1 MIVEKSHSNFNQALW
16 LSISYACSML
26 VGILSAAIL
35 SRCFD
40 KAEYGTYRQI
50 LYVYQILFTVFQA
63 GLPSV
68 FTYFLP
74 RYTKEEN
81 KYIVKKVN
89 QLLFLLGVVC
99 SLLLF
104 FTSNII
110 ASILNNP
117 GLSIGLKIFSFFPL
131 FTLPTLGVEGIY
143 TVNKNTKFVAI
154 YTICTR
160 LFMLACIVLPV
171 IFMKNDYRYALIG
184 WGIASFIA
192 FIIAII
198 AKNRVYNNVE
208 IHKVPQIMHNVF
220 QYSLPIMGSAI
231 VFMFFNSANQFF
243 ISRYFGIEIFAEYS
257 NGYMTLP
264 FAIIF
269 IAPIRLL
276 ITPIFAKAAKERDY
290 SNALKVLYD
299 STKQIFVLMI
309 PVIVFAFCF
318 AKEIMTFLYGSA
330 YEFSYIFFRMI
341 LIFNF
346 VEMFVFSSVLSAI
359 GKTAPEFY
367 FVIVCTVILWF
378 LDFLLIKID
387 FADAYMITGIFI
399 FLNILVRY
407 VLPGI
412 YLVVKGRIVVINRDV
427 CVCMIKILTH
437 ALIVAL
443 LIVFISNIFLV
454 NSSAFIRLISFMSVF
469 YIVLIFTSSFIGVNY
484 LQAILR
490 LMKIK

>member
-117 GLSIGLKIFSFFPL
+117 ELSIGLKIFSFFPL

-198 AKNRVYNNVE
+198 AKNRV
-208 IHKVPQIMHNVF
+208 IIMLKF
-220 QYSLPIMGSAI
+220 IKFPKLCIMC
-231 VFMFFNSANQFF
+231 FNTVYQ
-243 ISRYFGIEIFAEYS
+243 
-257 NGYMTLP
+257 LW
-264 FAIIF
+264 
-269 IAPIRLL
+269 
-276 ITPIFAKAAKERDY
+276 
-290 SNALKVLYD
+290 VL
-299 STKQIFVLMI
+299 QLFL
-309 PVIVFAFCF
+309 CF
-318 AKEIMTFLYGSA
+318 L
-330 YEFSYIFFRMI
+330 
-341 LIFNF
+341 
-346 VEMFVFSSVLSAI
+346 
-359 GKTAPEFY
+359 
-367 FVIVCTVILWF
+367 
-378 LDFLLIKID
+378 
-387 FADAYMITGIFI
+387 
-399 FLNILVRY
+399 
-407 VLPGI
+407 
-412 YLVVKGRIVVINRDV
+412 
-427 CVCMIKILTH
+427 
-437 ALIVAL
+437 
-443 LIVFISNIFLV
+443 
-454 NSSAFIRLISFMSVF
+454 
-469 YIVLIFTSSFIGVNY
+469 
-484 LQAILR
+484 ILR
-490 LMKIK
+490 INSLLVGILE